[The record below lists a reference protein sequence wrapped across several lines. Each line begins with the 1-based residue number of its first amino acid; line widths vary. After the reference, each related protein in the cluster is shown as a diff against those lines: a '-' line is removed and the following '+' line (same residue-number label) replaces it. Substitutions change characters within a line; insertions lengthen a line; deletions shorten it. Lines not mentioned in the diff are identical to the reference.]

1 MMNSSNELFLL
12 NSVNLNTYLYFCS
25 KINNDMNNLEGLS
38 KKIKSYMM
46 PIAMVIGFIFYQQV
60 SVLSFIVPYLIFI
73 MLLLTFIKI
82 SWRDIHISTMHIW
95 MILFQVI
102 ASGVVYYLINP
113 YNSILAQGTM
123 ICILA
128 PTATSA
134 PVITKMLGGNVES
147 LTSYSLVSNLVL
159 VAVAPLL
166 FSEIGFHSLPFL
178 DSAWQISR
186 RVALLL
192 ILPLVIAFLIN
203 KLIPV
208 ASNFLQEKSD
218 ISFYLWSIALTIVSG
233 RTLHFILSQGES
245 NYKIEFLLAV
255 FSLLVCVFQFW
266 LGRKIGR
273 KYQNTVAGGQ
283 GLGQKNTILAIWMAQ
298 VYLNPIASIAPGLYV
313 VWQNSV
319 NSWQVW
325 RSRRTIR

>member
-1 MMNSSNELFLL
+1 MIGLPLL
-12 NSVNLNTYLYFCS
+12 NFIQ
-25 KINNDMNNLEGLS
+25 KMN
-38 KKIKSYMM
+38 
-46 PIAMVIGFIFYQQV
+46 
-60 SVLSFIVPYLIFI
+60 
-73 MLLLTFIKI
+73 
-82 SWRDIHISTMHIW
+82 
-95 MILFQVI
+95 VI
-102 ASGVVYYLINP
+102 AGR
-113 YNSILAQGTM
+113 Q
-123 ICILA
+123 
-128 PTATSA
+128 
-134 PVITKMLGGNVES
+134 
-147 LTSYSLVSNLVL
+147 NLDL
-159 VAVAPLL
+159 N
-166 FSEIGFHSLPFL
+166 
-178 DSAWQISR
+178 Q
-186 RVALLL
+186 
-192 ILPLVIAFLIN
+192 
-203 KLIPV
+203 LIPV

-255 FSLLVCVFQFW
+255 FSLLVCIFQFW